1 METIGGVFSISEL
14 AMVTIVTSCSFTV
27 PTLRVGTV
35 SLLLNVDSPPMVAI
49 QGLSEENEE
58 KRKVGGIANKKN
70 HFDRGLL
77 NSANPYQNPLFY
89 QRTLL
94 FLN

>member
-1 METIGGVFSISEL
+1 
-14 AMVTIVTSCSFTV
+14 
-27 PTLRVGTV
+27 
-35 SLLLNVDSPPMVAI
+35 MVAI
-49 QGLSEENEE
+49 QGLSEENEG

-70 HFDRGLL
+70 HFDRGFP
-77 NSANPYQNPLFY
+77 NSGNPYQNPLFY